1 MTTQRDRHGPAPTR
15 TPAQAEAA
23 SRIEHPPG
31 SADDDIVFEVDL
43 DEWGL

>member
-1 MTTQRDRHGPAPTR
+1 MTAQRDCHGPAPTR
-15 TPAQAEAA
+15 TPAEAA

-31 SADDDIVFEVDL
+31 SADDDIVLEVDL